1 MVALAGIESVTNG
14 VFYEMEP
21 QGIRMGQAIKLGE
34 LLISAEILT
43 SQQLLDSIELAK
55 QTGMPVGRM
64 LVMSGNVSEPVLL
77 ASVQIQSMLR
87 ENQIG
92 FDEAIKVLLL
102 VSKKGMT
109 LEAALG
115 QSGRRV
121 DEKKP
126 TVKLGEL
133 LFEAGFIGHDEL
145 EKFLKDSHDAGLP
158 LGRIVLLYGSVS
170 KESLSAC
177 LTAQV
182 LVRDGKVTREQAV
195 KALKTMR
202 RRRTDLEESLRELGY
217 YRKPLRPH
225 TLIGELCIKAGLV
238 DENDVLGALEWAL
251 EQEIPV
257 GQAMVQK
264 GNLNRADLEIALS
277 LQEMVINS
285 TLTEEQASGVLE
297 NVAQKGF
304 SPTSALTE
312 LAVKTASP
320 DDCRSVLQLL
330 TAAGIIAKEARDA
343 VFSRES
349 VSLAELGQRLIN
361 GELIDEFTF
370 HNACRCQFLMR
381 TGFLA
386 LEQGIVVL
394 NHCRTRRIPVDAAL
408 RELNWIAQTKMELD
422 SPV

>member
-1 MVALAGIESVTNG
+1 
-14 VFYEMEP
+14 
-21 QGIRMGQAIKLGE
+21 MGQAVKLGE

-87 ENQIG
+87 ENQIS
-92 FDEAIKVLLL
+92 FDDAIKVLLL
-102 VSKKGMT
+102 VSKKGMP
-109 LEAALG
+109 LEVALG
-115 QSGRRV
+115 QLNRPI

-145 EKFLKDSHDAGLP
+145 DKFLKDSQDAGLP

-182 LVRDGKVTREQAV
+182 LVRDSKVTREQAI

-225 TLIGELCIKAGLV
+225 TLIGELCIKAELV
-238 DENDVLGALEWAL
+238 DENDVLGSLEWAL
-251 EQEIPV
+251 ENEIPV
-257 GQAMVQK
+257 GQAMVQN
-264 GNLNRADLEIALS
+264 GVLSRADLELALN

-285 TLTEEQASGVLE
+285 TLTEDQASGVLE
-297 NVAQKGF
+297 NVARKGF

-320 DDCRSVLQLL
+320 DDCRSVMQLL

-343 VFSRES
+343 VFSRET
-349 VSLAELGQRLIN
+349 VSLAELGQRLIA

-381 TGFLA
+381 TGFIG

-394 NHCRTRRIPVDAAL
+394 NHCRTRRIPVDTAL

-422 SPV
+422 SAV